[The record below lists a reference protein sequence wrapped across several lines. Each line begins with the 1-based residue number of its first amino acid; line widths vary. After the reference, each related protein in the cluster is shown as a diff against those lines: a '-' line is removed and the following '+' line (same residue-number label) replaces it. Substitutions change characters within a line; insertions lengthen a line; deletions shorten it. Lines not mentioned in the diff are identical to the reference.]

1 MNKVSKFLAPVAMAA
16 AALWAP
22 NASAGLVFNGTYQS
36 AVSPPTNT
44 TYIGTYVSTNYDAA
58 LFNHSMTASG
68 SFTDT
73 WVFDFNPIGSATTNA
88 NFTPPNTI
96 SNFTVKLFNATAS
109 CSTVGAACASYS
121 QGSLIATGIPGTS
134 SSDIGFIG
142 LGAGFY
148 SIQVTGT
155 VGVLA
160 LGASSLY
167 SGQLATSPI
176 PEPASLALVGVALLG
191 LALSGKKRK
200 SV

>member
-22 NASAGLVFNGTYQS
+22 NASAAFVFNGLYS
-36 AVSPPTNT
+36 AGST
-44 TYIGTYVSTNYDAA
+44 TYIGSYLSTNSDNGAFIHNLSA
-58 LFNHSMTASG
+58 TGA
-68 SFTDT
+68 FTDT

-88 NFTPPNTI
+88 NFVPTSNI
-96 SNFTVKLFNATAS
+96 SGFTVQLYNATAT
-109 CSTVGAACASYS
+109 CTTLGAACTSYS
-121 QGSLIATGIPGTS
+121 QGSLIATGIPGIAS
-134 SSDIGFIG
+134 SNIGFTG

-148 SIQVTGT
+148 GIVVTGT
-155 VGVLA
+155 VGTLPVA
-160 LGASSLY
+160 Y

-200 SV
+200 SA